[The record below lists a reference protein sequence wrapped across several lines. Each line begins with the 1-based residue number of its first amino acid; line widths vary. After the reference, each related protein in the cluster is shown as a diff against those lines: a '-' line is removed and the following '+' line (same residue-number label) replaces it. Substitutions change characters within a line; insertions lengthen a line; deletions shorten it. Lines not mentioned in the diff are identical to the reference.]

1 MSSVAAPGRSPPPR
15 EVPPHANAAEQVAAA
30 LDTDASVGLSEV
42 EAAARLADIGPNV
55 AAPVVRPGYLRIGAR
70 QFKDP
75 LVALLLTAALV
86 SAGIG
91 ETFEGAVIAAIV
103 LLNAILGFAQ
113 EAGAE
118 RALLALTRI
127 RELLTSVIREGT
139 ERTLPAA
146 EVVPG
151 DLVVVR
157 EGDRVP
163 ADARIIAVERLAVD
177 ESLLTG
183 ESAPVEK
190 DTGAVSGGTP
200 LAERHSMVYAG
211 TGVTRGRATVVVT
224 ATGSRT
230 ELGHIAHLAAAAKP
244 PTTPLQ
250 QRLAALSRA
259 MLLLGIGVM
268 ALLAAGM
275 MLRGA
280 SLDEAFLVGV
290 SVAVAAVPEGLAATV
305 TIALAQGARAM
316 AARGAIVR
324 RLSAVETLGS
334 ASVIATDKTGTLTL
348 NQLRIVDIE
357 PVRGF
362 CRRDVLELG
371 VLASTAELVDDEQR
385 ITIAGDHVDGAFLLA
400 AREDG
405 LPDGRRTPGRRSVLE
420 LPFDPDRRRLTVV
433 YEDEREQRVAVKG
446 AFETLFD
453 LSSLDL
459 TERRRLEAA
468 ADAWAR
474 RGLRVIAV
482 AGRTLQP
489 GVELNDAV
497 DSSLSCVGIVAL
509 EDPLRPAAAAAVEAA
524 RGAGISVAM
533 LTGDHPLT
541 AASIGRQVGLGDA
554 APVTG
559 SQLAEISGAAL
570 EQAVATHT
578 VFARVTPADKLR
590 LVEAH
595 QRRGEIVA
603 VTGDGVNDTPA
614 LRRANVGIAMGR
626 SGTEAAREAAEIVL
640 TDDDFATIVAAIEE
654 GRRIG
659 DNVRKFVAFLLSAN
673 LGEVVLF
680 AIAVLAGI
688 GVPMSVVQVLTVNLV
703 TDGLPAIALAR
714 DPSSPGTMERR
725 PRPSGRLFSKELEL
739 ALVAAG
745 VTIGLAA
752 TAAYMAGRAL
762 APDAAQTMTFAT
774 VALAELAF
782 VFSVRSPR
790 SAAWRGPRNR
800 SLLVSVALS
809 TAFVVGSIYVA
820 PLHELF
826 ATVSLGAT
834 ELGIV
839 VALALAPAV
848 AVELVKAA
856 RRRWGS

>member
-1 MSSVAAPGRSPPPR
+1 MSSIATPGRSPPPR
-15 EVPPHANAAEQVAAA
+15 EVPPHASAAERVAAA
-30 LDTDASVGLSEV
+30 LDTDVSAGLSEG

-55 AAPVVRPGYLRIGAR
+55 AAPVARPGYLRIGAR

-75 LVALLLTAALV
+75 LVALLLAAALV

-91 ETFEGAVIAAIV
+91 EMFEGAVIAAIV

-127 RELLTSVIREGT
+127 RELVTNVIRGGT
-139 ERTLPAA
+139 ERTLPSA
-146 EVVPG
+146 EIVPG

-163 ADARIIAVERLAVD
+163 ADARIVAAERLAVD

-200 LAERHSMVYAG
+200 LAERQSMVYAG
-211 TGVTRGRATVVVT
+211 TGVTRGRATVIVT
-224 ATGSRT
+224 ATGPRT
-230 ELGHIAHLAAAAKP
+230 ELGQIAHLAAAAKP
-244 PTTPLQ
+244 PPTPLQ

-362 CRRDVLELG
+362 GRRDVLELG

-385 ITIAGDHVDGAFLLA
+385 VTIAGDHVDGAFLLA

-433 YEDEREQRVAVKG
+433 YEDKDEGEQRVAVKG

-468 ADAWAR
+468 ADEWAR
-474 RGLRVIAV
+474 RGLRVLAV
-482 AGRTLQP
+482 AGRTLPP
-489 GVELNDAV
+489 GVELDDAV

-541 AASIGRQVGLGDA
+541 AASIGRQVGLGDCV
-554 APVTG
+554 PVTG
-559 SQLAEISGAAL
+559 PQLAEISGPLAGASGGHPQRVRAGHAGG
-570 EQAVATHT
+570 QAPTRGGAP
-578 VFARVTPADKLR
+578 ASRVGRRCHRRRRQRHACPSTRERRHRDGPLR
-590 LVEAH
+590 
-595 QRRGEIVA
+595 
-603 VTGDGVNDTPA
+603 DGGCP
-614 LRRANVGIAMGR
+614 R
-626 SGTEAAREAAEIVL
+626 SGGDRA
-640 TDDDFATIVAAIEE
+640 D
-654 GRRIG
+654 GR
-659 DNVRKFVAFLLSAN
+659 
-673 LGEVVLF
+673 
-680 AIAVLAGI
+680 
-688 GVPMSVVQVLTVNLV
+688 
-703 TDGLPAIALAR
+703 
-714 DPSSPGTMERR
+714 
-725 PRPSGRLFSKELEL
+725 
-739 ALVAAG
+739 
-745 VTIGLAA
+745 
-752 TAAYMAGRAL
+752 
-762 APDAAQTMTFAT
+762 
-774 VALAELAF
+774 
-782 VFSVRSPR
+782 
-790 SAAWRGPRNR
+790 
-800 SLLVSVALS
+800 
-809 TAFVVGSIYVA
+809 
-820 PLHELF
+820 
-826 ATVSLGAT
+826 
-834 ELGIV
+834 
-839 VALALAPAV
+839 
-848 AVELVKAA
+848 
-856 RRRWGS
+856 